1 MDWLAGLRIQWLET
15 DDCAHLRES
24 SSYRPGVRLRHLVM
38 VRNPTCTA
46 PGCRRPAQA
55 CDLDHTIPYEQGGRT
70 CECDLG
76 PLCRRHHRA
85 KQAAGWHL
93 EQVRPGVFTWTLPH
107 GRSYTTRAE
116 PYPL

>member
-1 MDWLAGLRIQWLET
+1 
-15 DDCAHLRES
+15 
-24 SSYRPGVRLRHLVM
+24 M

-93 EQVRPGVFTWTLPH
+93 VQVRPGVFTWTLPH